1 VARRPA
7 RSGRSKGRKKG
18 RKGARKDTEKNATPI
33 WLNPLAIASLVL
45 VLALGGV
52 GAWLTLTFEEP
63 VREPIE
69 IVADIVAIAPPPE
82 PPPLEP
88 EPGYFDRLSHSQAPA
103 GEQETA
109 GAPGTEETAPP
120 AAELAPVEAADAT
133 EPRAEEQPTAD
144 VAAAAPAEP
153 TAEPEPEPED
163 EAPADEQETAG
174 APGTE
179 ETAPPAAELA
189 PVEAADATEPQA
201 EEQPTADVAAA
212 APAEPTAEPD
222 AEPEPEERQVAAL
235 PPADEERGL
244 PPLAPE
250 PGVQMV
256 AAPDPDL
263 VLEGENGL
271 LPVIG
276 EDGREPWQVYA
287 RPFTEDT
294 GQPRVAILL
303 ANLGLSQSATNAA
316 IQQLPGGVSLSF
328 TPYARS
334 LDLWIAEARA
344 AGHEVFLELPMEPF
358 NYPALDPGPHT
369 LLTTL
374 PFANEESSA
383 PFDDNQARLDWL
395 LSRFSGYVGVTNFLG
410 DKFISDP
417 ESLTP
422 VLESLRDRGLMFLNA
437 RTAPSSVAG
446 QLAADLALPQAL
458 NNRFIDNEASRVAI
472 DARLFELERIAKS
485 EGTAVGIGFPY
496 PVTLERVARWVPT
509 LREKG
514 IVLAPIS
521 AVVSRPAE

>member
-1 VARRPA
+1 MARRPA

-18 RKGARKDTEKNATPI
+18 RKGARKDTEKKATPI

-69 IVADIVAIAPPPE
+69 IVADIVAIPPPPE
-82 PPPLEP
+82 PPPPEP

-103 GEQETA
+103 G
-109 GAPGTEETAPP
+109 
-120 AAELAPVEAADAT
+120 
-133 EPRAEEQPTAD
+133 
-144 VAAAAPAEP
+144 
-153 TAEPEPEPED
+153 
-163 EAPADEQETAG
+163 EQETAG

-212 APAEPTAEPD
+212 APAEPTAESD
-222 AEPEPEERQVAAL
+222 AGPEPEERQVAAL

-250 PGVQMV
+250 PDVQMA

-263 VLEGENGL
+263 VLDGENGL
-271 LPVIG
+271 LPVIS

-358 NYPALDPGPHT
+358 NYPASDPGPHT

-437 RTAPSSVAG
+437 RTAPSSVAR

-458 NNRFIDNEASRVAI
+458 NNRFIDNEVSRVAI